1 MIESQKKTTKILQTG
16 LYFCITI
23 LLGLFLAARGAM
35 LPNLAEQVGVGLGQ
49 IGIIITAS
57 SIGFLIANLVIGRLY
72 DRIPGHRLMMIAA
85 IITAIIVALLPLAN
99 RIGWLFFIF
108 LLSGTARGALILGTN
123 TLPLWI
129 HGEKSATVMT
139 ALAGFFGAGS
149 ILGPMIVSRILDLTG
164 QTDWVFWISSIG
176 FLLLLP
182 LTFLIPSPPIR
193 KEPVSN
199 PKSLAAHT
207 INENKQIIVLMAI
220 FLVFYVGA
228 EVGLG
233 SWITTFGKTQLP
245 LEEAARAYELA
256 SAFWLAMM
264 GGRFLSSLLSTRI
277 GTEKLLA
284 LNLFGMIAS
293 LLVVIFSAG
302 TWGLLLGGTI
312 ILGLSMASMFPL
324 IFSWAEE
331 VMDVTG
337 RISSSLFIGA
347 STGSI
352 IFPLVMGNL
361 MENANP
367 ISVMVM
373 LLGMTLVNI
382 VIFGFLYLAIRRNK
396 TKHQG

>member
-1 MIESQKKTTKILQTG
+1 MKTNTRTTKILQTSF
-16 LYFCITI
+16 YFCITI
-23 LLGLFLAARGAM
+23 LVGLFLSARGAM
-35 LPNLAEQVGVGLGQ
+35 LPNLADQAGVGLSQ
-49 IGIIITAS
+49 IGMIITAS
-57 SIGFLIANLVIGRLY
+57 SVGFMLANLLIGRLY
-72 DRIPGHRLMMIAA
+72 DRIPGHQLMMIGAF
-85 IITAIIVALLPLAN
+85 ITAIIVALLPFAKS
-99 RIGWLFFIF
+99 IGGLIFIF
-108 LLSGTARGALILGTN
+108 LLSGTARGILILGTN

-129 HGEKSATVMT
+129 YGSKSSIVMT

-149 ILGPMIVSRILDLTG
+149 FIGPMVVSKVIDLTG
-164 QTDWVFWISSIG
+164 QTHWVYWLSSAG
-176 FLLLLP
+176 FLLLVP
-182 LTFLIPSPPIR
+182 LAFLIPSPSIR

-220 FLVFYVGA
+220 FLIFYVGA

-245 LEEAARAYELA
+245 IEEASRAYGLA

-264 GGRFLSSLLSTRI
+264 GGRFLSSLLSTRVS
-277 GTEKLLA
+277 TEKLLI

-293 LLVVIFSAG
+293 LLIVIFSTG
-302 TWGLLLGGTI
+302 SWGLLLGGTI

-324 IFSWAEE
+324 VFSWAEE

-367 ISVMVM
+367 MSVMVM
-373 LLGMTLVNI
+373 LLIMTLLDI
-382 VIFGFLYLAIRRNK
+382 VVFGFLYFSIHRNK
-396 TKHQG
+396 TDT